1 MIETSKTS
9 LPLDRYGTPDIIT
22 FSDHPSGDGKDHF
35 ALLFGGPI
43 PAGHVPLVRVHSE
56 CVTGDVLG
64 SLRCDCGK
72 QLTEAMER
80 LSREGGVLVY
90 LRQEGR
96 GIGLNEKIK
105 AYGLQDAGFDT
116 YQANLRL
123 GHREDA
129 RSYELAADFLRSLGI
144 TRVRLLTRNPE
155 KLGQLRASGIE
166 VVEQV
171 ETRLYVNPH
180 NARYLGAKEARAA
193 TPRHKR
199 LQTTRPGL

>member
-1 MIETSKTS
+1 MITTSKTT
-9 LPLDRYGTPDIIT
+9 LPLDHYGTPDLIT
-22 FSDHPSGDGKDHF
+22 FSDHPGGDGKDHF

-43 PAGHVPLVRVHSE
+43 PAGHAPLVRVHSE

-96 GIGLNEKIK
+96 GIGLNEKVK
-105 AYGLQDAGFDT
+105 AYGLQDAGLDT
-116 YQANLRL
+116 YEANLQL
-123 GHREDA
+123 GHREDP
-129 RSYELAADFLRSLGI
+129 RSYELAADFLQSLGI
-144 TRVRLLTRNPE
+144 QRVRLLTRNPE
-155 KLGQLRASGIE
+155 KLRQLRAAGIE

-171 ETRLYVNPH
+171 ATQLYLNPH
-180 NARYLGAKEARAA
+180 NVRYLGAKEARAA
-193 TPRHKR
+193 NS
-199 LQTTRPGL
+199 